1 MIGLLNFVLT
11 HKSLNLSIAA
21 KLTWRLVFLR
31 KAVDEFKVTVELW
44 FHFYAGNGTFY
55 RKKRIIGILV
65 KKVIFYL
72 KIRSVKN
79 SENVEKLA

>member
-1 MIGLLNFVLT
+1 M
-11 HKSLNLSIAA
+11 
-21 KLTWRLVFLR
+21 
-31 KAVDEFKVTVELW
+31 DEFKVTVELL

-55 RKKRIIGILV
+55 RKKRIIGILG

>member
-1 MIGLLNFVLT
+1 MQEMVHST
-11 HKSLNLSIAA
+11 
-21 KLTWRLVFLR
+21 
-31 KAVDEFKVTVELW
+31 E
-44 FHFYAGNGTFY
+44 
-55 RKKRIIGILV
+55 KKRIIGILG